1 MVGFRGLNI
10 RAVLSTVLLFQA
22 AAHAQSPG
30 GTITGV
36 VTDAAY
42 QPIPSALVQL
52 TQAETGRRR
61 NVVTDLQG
69 GFTISNL
76 PPGEY
81 HIEAERE
88 GYRRHA
94 QGVSLLLNQEMQI
107 EIPLL
112 PGQRTE
118 TVQVTAARG
127 LLRTETAA
135 LGGVIDN
142 RQITG
147 LPLDGR
153 NFFELSLLL
162 PGVAPAAPGSA
173 GSARGDFAVNINGAR
188 EDSNN
193 FVLDGVFNGDPK
205 LNGTGVT
212 PPVDAV
218 REFEVA
224 TSTYDA
230 LSGRNAGGQMNVV
243 LKSGSN
249 QMHGSA
255 YEFVRNRVT
264 DARNFFA
271 PAAEDSPQYQRNQF
285 GASIGG
291 PLVRDHTFFFADYE
305 GRRVREGITLVS
317 NVPTALERAGDF
329 SRSAVYAID
338 PFTQQ
343 PFPGNVIPQNRLD
356 PVGLAI
362 AALYPLPDRSV
373 AGQDFVSSPAERDR
387 DDHFDLR
394 LDHSLGEKDEL
405 SLRYSFG
412 DRNLYEPFSASS
424 MVAVPGFGNNVPR
437 RAQNAVASHT
447 HIFTPNLL
455 NEVRLGF
462 NRIAAGVFQQNIDNN
477 LNQQVGLPTV
487 SSNPRDYGL
496 SQISILGYSTL
507 GDEPNNPQHSA
518 SSTYQFSD
526 AASWVRGKH
535 LLRAGVDLRWLQQD
549 AFRDEESR
557 GFLSFLGFTG
567 NALAEMLLG
576 LPSLTGVAHLD
587 NPEHLRTH
595 SAYGFVQDTWRVRQ
609 DLTLSLGL
617 RYEYNSPPVD
627 AANRANLYDSATQSL
642 VQVGTGGIP
651 RGGSAPDR
659 NNFAPRIGL
668 AWRPGH
674 GNTTVRSGYGIH
686 YDQSS
691 LATGEGLYFNAPYFD
706 FKLYY
711 PFGQVPLSLSDP
723 FPANFPIPVPSSALA
738 VQRDLR
744 TAYSQ
749 QWNVNVQHELG
760 RDRIVELAYVG
771 SKGTKLLGAR
781 DLNQPLPSPQPI
793 NPRPVPQ
800 FADINILESRGDSN
814 YHSLQARFQQSFQH
828 GLTALASYTWSKS
841 IDDAS
846 SFFTSAGDANFPQ
859 NSRDT
864 RAERAL
870 SNFDM
875 RHRFSLSY
883 SYDLPLGKG
892 ALRGGWQTYGI
903 WTFQTGR
910 PFTVA
915 LDPNLDNSNT
925 GQSILGFGA
934 NNRPDVLRSAALS
947 NPTPDRWFDVT
958 AFALAPYGS
967 FGNAGRNILTG
978 PGYQSI
984 NVSIVKNLRL
994 AERSNLQIRAEAFN
1008 LLNRANFDLPNIFF
1022 GTPAFGAVQSAE
1034 TPRRIQFGAKILF

>member
-1 MVGFRGLNI
+1 MNI
-10 RAVLSTVLLFQA
+10 RAVLSTVLFFQA

-42 QPIPSALVQL
+42 QPISSASVQL

-61 NVVTDLQG
+61 NVVTDSQG

-76 PPGEY
+76 APGEY
-81 HIEAERE
+81 RIEAGRE
-88 GYRRHA
+88 GYSKHA
-94 QGVSLLLNQEMQI
+94 QALTLQLNQEMQV
-107 EIPLL
+107 EIPLVAG
-112 PGQRTE
+112 PRTE

-127 LLRTETAA
+127 LLRTETAT

-162 PGVAPAAPGSA
+162 PGVVPAAPGSA
-173 GSARGDFAVNINGAR
+173 GSVRGDFAININGAR

-205 LNGTGVT
+205 LNGIGVT

-230 LSGRNAGGQMNVV
+230 VSGRNAGGQMNVV
-243 LKSGSN
+243 LKSGAN
-249 QMHGSA
+249 QIHGSV
-255 YEFVRNRVT
+255 YEFLRNRAT

-271 PAAEDSPQYQRNQF
+271 PAAEESPQYQRNQF
-285 GASIGG
+285 GGSMGG
-291 PLVRDHTFFFADYE
+291 PLVHDRTFVFADYE
-305 GRRVREGITLVS
+305 GRRVREGITRVT
-317 NVPTALERAGDF
+317 NVPTDRERIGDF
-329 SRSAVYAID
+329 SRSSVLAID

-362 AALYPLPDRSV
+362 AALYPLPNRSV
-373 AGQDFVSSPAERDR
+373 PGQDFVSSPAERDR

-394 LDHSLGEKDEL
+394 LDHSLNAKDEL
-405 SLRYSFG
+405 TVRYSFG
-412 DRNLYEPFSASS
+412 DRSLYEPFSASS
-424 MVAVPGFGNNVPR
+424 LVAVPGFGNHVPR

-462 NRIAAGVFQQNIDNN
+462 NRIAAGVFQQNMDTN
-477 LNQQVGLPTV
+477 LNQQVGLPSV
-487 SSNPRDYGL
+487 SANARDFGL
-496 SQISILGYSTL
+496 SQISILGFSTL
-507 GDEPNNPQHSA
+507 GDESHNPQHSA
-518 SSTYQFSD
+518 TSMYQFSD
-526 AASWVRGKH
+526 TATWARGKH
-535 LLRAGVDLRWLQQD
+535 LLRAGVDLRSIQQN
-549 AFRDEESR
+549 AFRDEMSR
-557 GFLSFLGFTG
+557 GFLSFLGVTG

-587 NPEHLRTH
+587 NPQHLRTH
-595 SAYGFVQDTWRVRQ
+595 SAYGFVEDTWRFRP
-609 DLTLSLGL
+609 DLTLTAGV

-627 AANRANLYDSATQSL
+627 AADRANLYDPATQSL
-642 VQVGTGGIP
+642 VRVGTGGIP
-651 RGGSAPDR
+651 RGGSEPDR

-674 GNTTVRSGYGIH
+674 GNTTVRGGYGIH
-686 YDQSS
+686 YDQSA
-691 LATGEGLYFNAPYFD
+691 LATGEGLYFNAPFFD
-706 FKLYY
+706 FKLFF
-711 PFGQVPLSLSDP
+711 PFGQLPLSLSDP
-723 FPANFPIPVPSSALA
+723 FPANFPIPLPSSALA
-738 VQRDLR
+738 VARDLR
-744 TAYSQ
+744 TAYAQ
-749 QWNVNVQHELG
+749 QWNVNIQHELG
-760 RDRIVELAYVG
+760 RDRIVELAYAG

-781 DLNQPLPSPQPI
+781 DLNQPLPSPQPV

-846 SFFTSAGDANFPQ
+846 SFFSSAGDANFPQ

-870 SNFDM
+870 SNFDL

-883 SYDLPLGKG
+883 SYDLPFGKG
-892 ALRGGWQTYGI
+892 ALRGGWQTFGI

-934 NNRPDVLRSAALS
+934 GDRPNVLGPAALS
-947 NPTPDRWFDVT
+947 HPTPDRWFDGT
-958 AFALAPYGS
+958 AFALPPFGS

-984 NVSIVKNLRL
+984 NVSVVKNLRF
-994 AERSNLQIRAEAFN
+994 AERANLQIRAEAFN
-1008 LLNRANFDLPNIFF
+1008 VLNRANFDLPNIFF
-1022 GTPAFGAVQSAE
+1022 GSPAFGAVQSAQ